1 MNQPILITGSEGLI
15 GRALR
20 RALVASGFEVRGLDL
35 RANPGPG
42 RGDVRA
48 PGDVRVLEA
57 VREGITGCTGVVH
70 LAAVS
75 RVIWGEQDPQGCWET
90 NVGGTKNVLTAALE
104 ARHRP
109 WVLFA
114 SSREVYGQPRHL
126 PATED
131 TPLAPLNVYGRSK
144 VTGEQVLGEG
154 RNGGLRTAI
163 VRLSNVYGSTDDHPD
178 RVVPAFARAA
188 LLGRQLRVDGAGNTF
203 DFTHLDDTVR
213 GLVGLVA
220 ALEAG
225 DGRLPPLHL
234 VTGIPTTLGALAR
247 LAVTL
252 AGTKAE
258 VVEAAPR
265 DFDVSH
271 FHGSP
276 QRAQEILGWEPQ
288 VSIEAGL
295 AQFIEAFREPIRLV
309 DTTHHGHGG

>member
-1 MNQPILITGSEGLI
+1 MGRPLLITGSEGLI
-15 GRALR
+15 GRALGQS
-20 RALVASGFEVRGLDL
+20 LVASGFEIRGLDL
-35 RANPGPG
+35 RA
-42 RGDVRA
+42 RA
-48 PGDVRVLEA
+48 GIGQGDVRVLET
-57 VREGITGCTGVVH
+57 VRERMRDCVGVVH

-90 NVGGTKNVLTAALE
+90 NVGGTGNVLTAALG
-104 ARHRP
+104 AQHRP

-114 SSREVYGQPRHL
+114 SSREVYGQPRDV
-126 PATED
+126 PVSED
-131 TPLAPLNVYGRSK
+131 APLAPLNVYGRSK
-144 VTGEQVLGEG
+144 VMGERLLEEVREA
-154 RNGGLRTAI
+154 GLRTAV
-163 VRLSNVYGSTDDHPD
+163 VRLSNVYGSPEDHPD

-188 LLGRQLRVDGAGNTF
+188 LLRGQLRVDGAGNTF
-203 DFTHLDDTVR
+203 DFTHLSDTVR

-220 ALEAG
+220 ALEG
-225 DGRLPPLHL
+225 GEGKLPPVHL

-252 AGTKAE
+252 AGTGAE

-276 QRAQEILGWEPQ
+276 QRAKEILGWEAQ

-295 AQFIEAFREPIRLV
+295 AKLIEAFRGPCRQLG
-309 DTTHHGHGG
+309 TMHHGRRG